1 MMKPIYAARF
11 AGITG
16 LAAGLY
22 PFLEWQLFHLQL
34 LVPLELTTPFSQG
47 LPQLALGGWLWLLAI
62 SAWMTL
68 IVTLM
73 YSYSPIHRVTT
84 TMQSGLTLI
93 AAILL
98 ILGVL
103 LAMNRLELAVASEG
117 SFSAAAPIGL
127 MLASVEQIAI
137 ALLEAGLLMGG
148 GVTAWISVDLALLG
162 KLPALWMAPGVFAGL
177 ALVPAPILGLS
188 TWQLLIALAGF
199 FLFCLV
205 LGARRTLPESYPPLG

>member
-1 MMKPIYAARF
+1 MKPIYAARF
-11 AGITG
+11 AGVTG

-22 PFLEWQLFHLQL
+22 PFLEWQLFHLQH
-34 LVPLELTTPFSQG
+34 LVPPETTTPFSQL
-47 LPQLALGGWLWLLAI
+47 LPQLALGGWLSLLAI
-62 SAWMTL
+62 FAWMTL
-68 IVTLM
+68 LVTLM

-93 AAILL
+93 SAVLL

-103 LAMNRLELAVASEG
+103 LVMNRLELAVAYEG
-117 SFSAAAPIGL
+117 NSSSAAPIGL
-127 MLASVEQIAI
+127 TLASVEQIAI

-148 GVTAWISVDLALLG
+148 GVMAWISFDLVLLG
-162 KLPALWMAPGVFAGL
+162 KLPALWMAPGIFAGL

-188 TWQLLIALAGF
+188 SWQLLIALAGF